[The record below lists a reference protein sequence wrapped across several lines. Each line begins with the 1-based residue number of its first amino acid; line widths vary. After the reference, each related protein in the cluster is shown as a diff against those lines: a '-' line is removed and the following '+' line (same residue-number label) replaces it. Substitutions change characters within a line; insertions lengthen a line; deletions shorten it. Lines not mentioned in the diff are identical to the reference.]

1 MKNCPYCGRPVEPG
15 GVSWPILDER
25 TGSIIN
31 DGCQECWEK
40 QCSDGWWDFLAG
52 YFAVIPTAA
61 PEQVTEESAP

>member
-1 MKNCPYCGRPVEPG
+1 M
-15 GVSWPILDER
+15 SWPILDER

-31 DGCQECWEK
+31 DGCQECWGK